1 MDNYIG
7 YSNIVLISRKDDS
20 KDKLDQANINS
31 KLKKVFF
38 MIDRI
43 NNFMKKIF
51 FYAIIKFNCIKL
63 SQFKVFYLFE

>member
-1 MDNYIG
+1 
-7 YSNIVLISRKDDS
+7 
-20 KDKLDQANINS
+20 
-31 KLKKVFF
+31 

-51 FYAIIKFNCIKL
+51 FYAIIKSDCIKL

>member
-51 FYAIIKFNCIKL
+51 FYAIINFDCIKL
-63 SQFKVFYLFE
+63 S

>member
-51 FYAIIKFNCIKL
+51 FLCYNKF
-63 SQFKVFYLFE
+63 

>member
-1 MDNYIG
+1 
-7 YSNIVLISRKDDS
+7 
-20 KDKLDQANINS
+20 
-31 KLKKVFF
+31 

-51 FYAIIKFNCIKL
+51 FYAIIKFDCIKLKFDCIKL

>member
-51 FYAIIKFNCIKL
+51 FYAIMNFDCIKL
-63 SQFKVFYLFE
+63 S

>member
-7 YSNIVLISRKDDS
+7 YSDIVPISRKD
-20 KDKLDQANINS
+20 KLKQPNINS
-31 KLKKVFF
+31 KSKKIFF
-38 MIDRI
+38 IMDRI

-51 FYAIIKFNCIKL
+51 FYAIIKFDCIKL

>member
-51 FYAIIKFNCIKL
+51 FYAIINSDCIKL
-63 SQFKVFYLFE
+63 S

>member
-1 MDNYIG
+1 MKIKTE
-7 YSNIVLISRKDDS
+7 I
-20 KDKLDQANINS
+20 
-31 KLKKVFF
+31 FF

-51 FYAIIKFNCIKL
+51 FYAIINFDCIKL

>member
-51 FYAIIKFNCIKL
+51 FYAIINFDCIKL

>member
-31 KLKKVFF
+31 K
-38 MIDRI
+38 
-43 NNFMKKIF
+43 
-51 FYAIIKFNCIKL
+51 
-63 SQFKVFYLFE
+63 